1 MRSVTPTVVV
11 AVLVVAAGCSG
22 VTLGGPSGG
31 DGTVE
36 TGTPGATPS
45 NAVTATA
52 APAGT
57 AAPEQTAAPEPP
69 DTTTATVTDEPE
81 DTLETTEADPTPV
94 DSDGDGLNDSTELQ
108 EYGTD
113 PADPDTDDDNL
124 SDGREVELGTDPAT
138 ADTDGDGLDDGIETN
153 ETLRSEQFPGAD
165 PTHRNVYL
173 NLEYRDEC
181 APIDES
187 ELEEVESRF
196 EEAPVSNPDGETGI
210 DLTVTTGR
218 ENATG
223 FGYFQGEV
231 VEVLPFRND
240 GFVGVWIPGGTFW
253 VKCSARDDVLASVVM
268 HELGHA
274 LGLNPATSDAEGID
288 SRSVSFDD
296 YESVMNYNA
305 PRTYLGYSAG
315 DWETVEEYMDLYV
328 STRKLG

>member
-1 MRSVTPTVVV
+1 MRTVTPTVVL
-11 AVLVVAAGCSG
+11 AFLVVAAGCSG

-31 DGTVE
+31 DTAVE
-36 TGTPGATPS
+36 TETPGATPS
-45 NAVTATA
+45 DAATATSP
-52 APAGT
+52 PAGT
-57 AAPEQTAAPEPP
+57 TAGKSP
-69 DTTTATVTDEPE
+69 DTPTGNGTDERESTRETTDTTDTDATDTDVTDTDAT
-81 DTLETTEADPTPV
+81 DTDTTPM
-94 DSDGDGLNDSTELQ
+94 DSDGDGLNDEVEQS
-108 EYGTD
+108 EYDTD
-113 PADPDTDDDNL
+113 P
-124 SDGREVELGTDPAT
+124 TDP
-138 ADTDGDGLDDGIETN
+138 DTDGDGLDDGIETN

-305 PRTYLGYSAG
+305 PRTYLGYSTG

-328 STRKLG
+328 STRKLQ